1 MTGFAPPEG
10 FIDTPHPPIA
20 GPERL
25 VSRTEEIR
33 IERPLAQVL
42 AVIDAMPIQRAF
54 APAGGVPGVAG
65 THVLAGERFDLPGS
79 RHMIFLTDGTTAVE
93 QVLEKTT
100 TDAGR
105 RFRYVV
111 WNYTTPTA
119 APLVYGLAD
128 WRYLAEGEGTRIVWT
143 YSFELRRNRFPG
155 MLGVG
160 LGGRLLR
167 AAFLDGPYA
176 RWMRAA
182 LAQARAEA
190 EAASVTA

>member
-1 MTGFAPPEG
+1 MAEFAPPPG
-10 FIDTPHPPIA
+10 FVDTPHPPIA

-25 VSRTEEIR
+25 VSRTEQIV

-42 AVIDAMPIQRAF
+42 AAIDALPIQQAF
-54 APAGGVPGVAG
+54 APEGSVPGVAE
-65 THVLAGERFDLPGS
+65 TFVLAGGRFDAPGS
-79 RHMIFLTDGTTAVE
+79 RHQIFLTDGTTAVE

-128 WRYLAEGEGTRIVWT
+128 WRYVAEGGVTRIIWT

-155 MLGVG
+155 FLGVG
-160 LGGRLLR
+160 LGGRLLK

-176 RWMRAA
+176 AWMRAA
-182 LAQARAEA
+182 LAAAKRAA
-190 EAASVTA
+190 EAA

>member
-1 MTGFAPPEG
+1 MTERRPPPGFV
-10 FIDTPHPPIA
+10 DTPHPPLA

-25 VSRTEEIR
+25 VSRTEEIV
-33 IERPLAQVL
+33 IDRPLARVL
-42 AVIDAMPIQRAF
+42 AVVDALPIQQAF
-54 APAGGVPGVAG
+54 APEGSVPGVAD
-65 THVLAGERFDLPGS
+65 TFVLAGERFDAPGS

-100 TDAGR
+100 TEAGR

-128 WRYLAEGEGTRIVWT
+128 WRYLAEGEATRIRWT

-155 MLGVG
+155 LLGVG
-160 LGGRLLR
+160 LGGRLLK
-167 AAFLDGPYA
+167 AVFLDGPYA
-176 RWMRAA
+176 AWMRAA
-182 LAQARAEA
+182 LAQVKRSAEA
-190 EAASVTA
+190 Q

>member
-1 MTGFAPPEG
+1 MSDFAPPPG
-10 FIDTPHPPIA
+10 FVDTPHPPVA
-20 GPERL
+20 PPERL
-25 VSRTEEIR
+25 VSRTEETVIA
-33 IERPLAQVL
+33 RPLAQVL
-42 AVIDAMPIQRAF
+42 ASVDATPIQQAF

-65 THVLAGERFDLPGS
+65 TCVLAGERFDAPGS

-100 TDAGR
+100 TEAGR

-128 WRYLAEGEGTRIVWT
+128 WRYLAEGDATRVRWT
-143 YSFELRRNRFPG
+143 YSFELRRDRFPG
-155 MLGVG
+155 FLGVG
-160 LGGRLLR
+160 LGGMLLK

-176 RWMRAA
+176 AWMRAA
-182 LAQARAEA
+182 LAQAKAAA
-190 EAASVTA
+190 EAA